1 MKTGSSPTSN
11 AWVQLYE
18 ARRMINEPQARPP
31 GRPPSIVPRTKV
43 GLTLTKGEVTE
54 LEEWQDRFS
63 VLLGRKVSV
72 GETVSVTVEVSVEVS
87 VSVAVSVG
95 VAVARATN
103 VSVAVAVGVSEAV
116 DV

>member
-54 LEEWQDRFS
+54 LEEWQERFS
-63 VLLGRKVSV
+63 VQLGRKLSV
-72 GETVSVTVEVSVEVS
+72 GETVAIHSRICT
-87 VSVAVSVG
+87 
-95 VAVARATN
+95 ARQEQN
-103 VSVAVAVGVSEAV
+103 QGKVQSSDLNDLV
-116 DV
+116 DRMVRGR

>member
-43 GLTLTKGEVTE
+43 GLTLTKGEVIE
-54 LEEWQDRFS
+54 LEEWQERFS
-63 VLLGRKVSV
+63 TLLGRKVSV
-72 GETVSVTVEVSVEVS
+72 GETVGILSRICT
-87 VSVAVSVG
+87 
-95 VAVARATN
+95 ARLDQIQGKALPTDLN
-103 VSVAVAVGVSEAV
+103 DLV
-116 DV
+116 DRMVRER

>member
-18 ARRMINEPQARPP
+18 ARRMVNEPQARPP

-54 LEEWQDRFS
+54 LEEWQDRLS
-63 VLLGRKVSV
+63 GLLGRKVSV
-72 GETVSVTVEVSVEVS
+72 GETVGILSRICTARLDQIQSKVQSTDLSDLVERMVREK
-87 VSVAVSVG
+87 
-95 VAVARATN
+95 
-103 VSVAVAVGVSEAV
+103 
-116 DV
+116 

>member
-1 MKTGSSPTSN
+1 MKSGSSPTSN

-54 LEEWQDRFS
+54 LEVWRERFS

-72 GETVSVTVEVSVEVS
+72 GETVGILSRICT
-87 VSVAVSVG
+87 
-95 VAVARATN
+95 ARLEQIQGKVQASDLN
-103 VSVAVAVGVSEAV
+103 DLV
-116 DV
+116 DRMVRGR

>member
-1 MKTGSSPTSN
+1 MKSGSSPTSN

-54 LEEWQDRFS
+54 LEEWQERFS
-63 VLLGRKVSV
+63 MLLGRKVSV
-72 GETVSVTVEVSVEVS
+72 GETVGILSRICT
-87 VSVAVSVG
+87 
-95 VAVARATN
+95 ARLELIQGKVQSSDLN
-103 VSVAVAVGVSEAV
+103 DLV
-116 DV
+116 DRMVRGR

>member
-54 LEEWQDRFS
+54 LEEWQERFS
-63 VLLGRKVSV
+63 ALLGRKVSV
-72 GETVSVTVEVSVEVS
+72 GETVGILSRICT
-87 VSVAVSVG
+87 
-95 VAVARATN
+95 ARLEQIQGKAQSSDLN
-103 VSVAVAVGVSEAV
+103 DLV
-116 DV
+116 DRLVRGR

>member
-1 MKTGSSPTSN
+1 MKSGSSPTSN

-54 LEEWQDRFS
+54 LEEWQERFS

-72 GETVSVTVEVSVEVS
+72 GETVGILSRICT
-87 VSVAVSVG
+87 
-95 VAVARATN
+95 ARLEQIQGKVQSSDLN
-103 VSVAVAVGVSEAV
+103 DLV
-116 DV
+116 DRMVRGR

>member
-1 MKTGSSPTSN
+1 MKSGSSPTSN

-54 LEEWQDRFS
+54 LEEWQERFS

-72 GETVSVTVEVSVEVS
+72 GETVGILSRICT
-87 VSVAVSVG
+87 
-95 VAVARATN
+95 ARLELIQGKVQSSDLN
-103 VSVAVAVGVSEAV
+103 DLV
-116 DV
+116 DRMVRGR

>member
-54 LEEWQDRFS
+54 LEAWQERFS
-63 VLLGRKVSV
+63 ALLGRKVSV
-72 GETVSVTVEVSVEVS
+72 GETVGILSRICT
-87 VSVAVSVG
+87 
-95 VAVARATN
+95 ARMEQIQGKVQSSDLN
-103 VSVAVAVGVSEAV
+103 DLV
-116 DV
+116 DRMVRGR

>member
-18 ARRMINEPQARPP
+18 ARRMVNEPQARPP

-54 LEEWQDRFS
+54 LEEWQDRLS
-63 VLLGRKVSV
+63 TLLGRKVSV
-72 GETVSVTVEVSVEVS
+72 GETVGILSRICTARLDQIQSKVQSTDLNDLVERMVREK
-87 VSVAVSVG
+87 
-95 VAVARATN
+95 
-103 VSVAVAVGVSEAV
+103 
-116 DV
+116 

>member
-54 LEEWQDRFS
+54 LEEWQERFS

-72 GETVSVTVEVSVEVS
+72 GETVGILSRICT
-87 VSVAVSVG
+87 
-95 VAVARATN
+95 ARLEQIQGKVQSSDLN
-103 VSVAVAVGVSEAV
+103 DLV
-116 DV
+116 DRMVRGR

>member
-1 MKTGSSPTSN
+1 MKSGSSPTSN

-43 GLTLTKGEVTE
+43 GITLTKGEVTE
-54 LEEWQDRFS
+54 LEEWQERFS

-72 GETVSVTVEVSVEVS
+72 GETVGILSRICT
-87 VSVAVSVG
+87 
-95 VAVARATN
+95 ARLEQIQGKVQSSDLN
-103 VSVAVAVGVSEAV
+103 DLV
-116 DV
+116 DRMVRGR

>member
-1 MKTGSSPTSN
+1 MKSGSSPTSN

-31 GRPPSIVPRTKV
+31 GRPPSIVPRAKV

-54 LEEWQDRFS
+54 LEEWQERFS

-72 GETVSVTVEVSVEVS
+72 GETVGILSRICT
-87 VSVAVSVG
+87 
-95 VAVARATN
+95 ARLEQIQGKVQSSDLN
-103 VSVAVAVGVSEAV
+103 DLV
-116 DV
+116 DRMVRGR